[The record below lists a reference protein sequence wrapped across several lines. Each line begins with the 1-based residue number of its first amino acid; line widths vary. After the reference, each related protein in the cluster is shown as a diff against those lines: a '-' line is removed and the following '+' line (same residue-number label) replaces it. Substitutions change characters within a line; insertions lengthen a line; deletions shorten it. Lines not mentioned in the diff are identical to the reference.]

1 MRPSAHYWPS
11 DIGHRYIVLRVVPR
25 QRRAAGVQMSSTASD
40 ISQSGADRTTPK
52 LARWA
57 GSGWLRRVRRG
68 LFITVPGSVDHPDLG
83 GEDAQ
88 VDPSVVWDRCY
99 FTGW

>member
-1 MRPSAHYWPS
+1 
-11 DIGHRYIVLRVVPR
+11 
-25 QRRAAGVQMSSTASD
+25 MSSTASD

-57 GSGWLRRVRRG
+57 GSGWRRRVRRG